1 MKSDSKS
8 LKLVTRR
15 DVIGMVIASLGIAIS
30 VIQIL
35 EIKDTFNNCCFKF
48 LFYNITLSVIIIT
61 ITVFN
66 FLGRRKLI
74 KDEIHIKS
82 LEESNKNLLE
92 VSDNVRCFKHDF
104 NNIMQAITGYIDVKD
119 MNALE
124 KYFNEL
130 MKDCNH
136 INIMETLNVKVKDN
150 PALYSILVSKYQ
162 KAKENNIEMNISILI
177 NLKVFTEKNY
187 FVSRILGIL
196 LDNAIEASIN
206 SEEKIVNVTFINEF
220 GTNTNIIEIEN
231 SYLEKNIDMKK
242 IFDKNF
248 TTKETSKNSG
258 LGLWK
263 VSEIVKNDERLILE
277 TSKTEKMFKQQ
288 LKML

>member
-1 MKSDSKS
+1 MKSDSKC
-8 LKLVTRR
+8 LKLVTRK
-15 DVIGMVIASLGIAIS
+15 DVIGMIIASLGIAIS

-35 EIKDTFNNCCFKF
+35 EIKGTFNNCCFKF

-74 KDEIHIKS
+74 KDEMHIKN

-136 INIMETLNVKVKDN
+136 INIIETLNVKVKDN

-187 FVSRILGIL
+187 FISRILGIL

-206 SEEKIVNVTFINEF
+206 SEEKIVNVIFINEF

-231 SYLEKNIDMKK
+231 SYLEKNIYMKK

>member
-1 MKSDSKS
+1 MKSDSKC

-15 DVIGMVIASLGIAIS
+15 DVIGMIIASLGIAIS

-35 EIKDTFNNCCFKF
+35 EIKGTFNNCCFKF

-74 KDEIHIKS
+74 KDEMHIKN

-136 INIMETLNVKVKDN
+136 INIIETLNVKVKDN

-187 FVSRILGIL
+187 FISRILGIL

-206 SEEKIVNVTFINEF
+206 SEEKIVNVIFINEF

>member
-1 MKSDSKS
+1 M
-8 LKLVTRR
+8 
-15 DVIGMVIASLGIAIS
+15 
-30 VIQIL
+30 
-35 EIKDTFNNCCFKF
+35 
-48 LFYNITLSVIIIT
+48 
-61 ITVFN
+61 
-66 FLGRRKLI
+66 
-74 KDEIHIKS
+74 
-82 LEESNKNLLE
+82 
-92 VSDNVRCFKHDF
+92 
-104 NNIMQAITGYIDVKD
+104 
-119 MNALE
+119 
-124 KYFNEL
+124 
-130 MKDCNH
+130 
-136 INIMETLNVKVKDN
+136 
-150 PALYSILVSKYQ
+150 
-162 KAKENNIEMNISILI
+162 
-177 NLKVFTEKNY
+177 KVFTEKNY
-187 FVSRILGIL
+187 FISRILGIL

-206 SEEKIVNVTFINEF
+206 SEEKIVNVIFINEF

>member
-1 MKSDSKS
+1 MKSDSKC
-8 LKLVTRR
+8 LKLVTRK
-15 DVIGMVIASLGIAIS
+15 DVIGMIIASLGIAIS

-35 EIKDTFNNCCFKF
+35 EIKGTFNNCCFKF

-74 KDEIHIKS
+74 KDEMHIKN

-136 INIMETLNVKVKDN
+136 INIIETLNVKVKDN

-187 FVSRILGIL
+187 FISRILGIL

-206 SEEKIVNVTFINEF
+206 SEEKIVNVIFINEF